1 MKRAA
6 AALALAAFLAL
17 DSTALADSRAIP
29 PPVPACRAVVFE
41 DVPLTDCTADPAHDR
56 IRIVVGPEGGQ
67 PYRTLAAFAASRP
80 RNASP
85 VRFAMN
91 AGMFGEDG
99 RPIGYTV
106 IDGKRVHRLNRAD
119 AAGNF
124 YLKPNGVFFGTGGSW
139 QVLSTHAFADNVHK
153 RPGFATQSG
162 PMLVIDGQL
171 HPQIAPDGPSRK
183 IRNGVGVDAAGR
195 AHFVISEA
203 PISFGKFA
211 RYYRDVIK
219 APNALFLDGTVSQL
233 WNPASKRMDSGR
245 PLGPLVV
252 VERAA
257 TRHGR

>member
-1 MKRAA
+1 MV
-6 AALALAAFLAL
+6 ALAAFLTF
-17 DSTALADSRAIP
+17 DSTAADPRAAP
-29 PPVPACRAVVFE
+29 AAVPACRAVVFE
-41 DVPLTDCTADPAHDR
+41 NAPLTDCSADPAQDR
-56 IRIVVGPEGGQ
+56 IRIVVGPAGGK
-67 PYRTLAAFAASRP
+67 PYRSLAVFAAARP
-80 RNASP
+80 RTASP

-106 IDGKRVHRLNRAD
+106 IGGKRVHPLNRAD

-124 YLKPNGVFFGTGGSW
+124 YLKPNGVFFGTGGQW
-139 QVLSTHAFADNVHK
+139 QVLSTAAFADSVHK

-162 PMLVIDGQL
+162 PMLVIGGQL

-203 PISFGKFA
+203 PISFGKLA

-233 WNPASKRMDSGR
+233 WDPATKRMDSGP

-252 VERAA
+252 VERVAA
-257 TRHGR
+257 RHGS